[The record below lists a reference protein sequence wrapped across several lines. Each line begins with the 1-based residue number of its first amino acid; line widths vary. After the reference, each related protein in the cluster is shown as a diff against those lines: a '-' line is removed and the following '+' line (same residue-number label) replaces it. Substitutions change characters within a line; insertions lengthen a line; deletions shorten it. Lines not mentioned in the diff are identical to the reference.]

1 MSTYVE
7 GRGSWFGGPNDGMDS
22 GKTAAG
28 FTTARPG
35 VAIRPGAT
43 YESGRP
49 FLRGYW
55 RVKAPNGRSVVLQQ
69 TDIGPNQSTGRR
81 IDITYSALGMFGYKE
96 GNFPTDAK
104 FTATY
109 LGRKKPAGGGK
120 GGAKPVKPATG
131 GMAAPASAAQTQS
144 ALLSIIANRQGSN
157 QPVTPVSPG
166 FSRA

>member
-1 MSTYVE
+1 MATYVV

-35 VAIRPGAT
+35 VAIRPGGT
-43 YESGRP
+43 YESGRKY
-49 FLRGYW
+49 LKGYW
-55 RVKAPNGRSVVLQQ
+55 KITAPNGRSAILQQ

-81 IDITYSALGMFGYKE
+81 VDVTYSAIGKFGYNE
-96 GNFPTDAK
+96 RNFPTDGR

-109 LGRKKPAGGGK
+109 LGKKKPSGK
-120 GGAKPVKPATG
+120 SKGKVKSVNGGAV
-131 GMAAPASAAQTQS
+131 APASAAQTQS
-144 ALLSIIANRQGSN
+144 ALLSLIANRQGSN
-157 QPVTPVSPG
+157 QPVAPVDPG

>member
-1 MSTYVE
+1 MATYVV

-35 VAIRPGAT
+35 VAIRPGGT
-43 YESGRP
+43 YESGRKY
-49 FLRGYW
+49 LRGYW
-55 RVKAPNGRSVVLQQ
+55 RVTAPNGRSVVLQQ

-81 IDITYSALGMFGYKE
+81 VDVTYSAIGKFGYNE
-96 GNFPTDAK
+96 RNFPTDGR

-109 LGRKKPAGGGK
+109 LGKKKPSGK
-120 GGAKPVKPATG
+120 SKGKVVTG
-131 GMAAPASAAQTQS
+131 GTAAPASAAQTQS
-144 ALLSIIANRQGSN
+144 ALLSLIANRQGSN
-157 QPVTPVSPG
+157 QPVAPVSPG

>member
-1 MSTYVE
+1 MSTYVV
-7 GRGSWFGGPNDGMDS
+7 GKGSWFGGPNDSMDS

-43 YESGRP
+43 HESGRP
-49 FLRGYW
+49 YLKGYW
-55 RVKAPNGRSVVLQQ
+55 KVTAPNGRSAIIQQ
-69 TDIGPNQSTGRR
+69 TDIGPNASAGRR
-81 IDITYSALGMFGYKE
+81 IDITYSAIGLFGYKE
-96 GNFPTDAK
+96 GNFPTDGR

-109 LGRKKPAGGGK
+109 LGKKKPSGGLS
-120 GGAKPVKPATG
+120 GGSKVKAVTG
-131 GMAAPASAAQTQS
+131 GTMAPASAAQTQS
-144 ALLSIIANRQGSN
+144 ALLSLIANRQGAH